1 MLMVNPLVDL
11 LFLSEKRKNILLLL
25 MEGPKNIEMMRET
38 LKANAT
44 SVQPQLKKLKEQH
57 LVTQEE
63 DLYVLTGIGRIV
75 VEKMKPLLDTLDLLE
90 ENVDYWA
97 KRDMTAIPPELLCRI
112 NELRQCTTTEPDI
125 DRMFELIPLLVENM
139 EKAKRLRAL
148 LSYFHPLFPSHYLGL
163 AQKGIR
169 VSLLIPEPI
178 LRRWVEDYRAETEEL
193 LSLENAELFTFKEN
207 AKVPSLIV
215 GDNFMA
221 MALFPKSAV
230 FDRKYVMS
238 FEPGARVWG
247 EKYIDHFQKL
257 ATRIEKR
264 QLPLPV
270 SFGAEEG
277 A

>member
-25 MEGPKNIEMMRET
+25 MEGPKNIETIREI

-57 LVTQEE
+57 LIAQEE
-63 DLYVLTGIGRIV
+63 DLYVLTDIGRIV

-90 ENVDYWA
+90 ENADYWA
-97 KRDMTAIPPELLCRI
+97 NRDMTAIPPELLRRI
-112 NELRQCTTTEPDI
+112 NELGQCTTTEPDI

-139 EKAKRLRAL
+139 KKAKRLRAL
-148 LSYFHPLFPSHYLGL
+148 LCYFHPLFPSHYLDL

-178 LRRWVEDYRAETEEL
+178 LRRWVEDYRVETEEL

-207 AKVPSLIV
+207 DKVPSLMV
-215 GDNFMA
+215 ADNFMA

-230 FDRKYVMS
+230 FDRKYVVS

-247 EKYIDHFQKL
+247 EEYIDHFQKL
-257 ATRIEKR
+257 ATRIEK
-264 QLPLPV
+264 LEN
-270 SFGAEEG
+270 SEEPTEKK
-277 A
+277 AV

>member
-1 MLMVNPLVDL
+1 MVNPLVDL

-25 MEGPKNIEMMRET
+25 MEGPKNIETIREI

-63 DLYVLTGIGRIV
+63 DLYVLTDIGRIV

-90 ENVDYWA
+90 GNADYWA
-97 KRDMTAIPPELLCRI
+97 NRDMTAIPPELLRRI
-112 NELRQCTTTEPDI
+112 NELGQCTTTEPDI

-139 EKAKRLRAL
+139 KKAKRVRAL
-148 LSYFHPLFPSHYLGL
+148 LSYFHPLFPAHYLDL
-163 AQKGIR
+163 ARKGIK
-169 VSLLIPEPI
+169 VSLFIPEPI
-178 LRRWVEDYRAETEEL
+178 MRRWVGDYRAETEEF
-193 LSLENAELFTFKEN
+193 LSLGNVELFTVKEN
-207 AKVPSLIV
+207 NKVPSLMV
-215 GDNFMA
+215 ADNFMA

-247 EKYIDHFQKL
+247 EEYIDHFQKL
-257 ATRIEKR
+257 ATRIEKLENSGEMTD
-264 QLPLPV
+264 QKAV
-270 SFGAEEG
+270 
-277 A
+277 